1 MLHINERERVLSAL
15 EKDINRRYISIGR
28 LQSDGRLELDKAC
41 VDILQPKEDE
51 SFSLVNDHSSIIIV
65 RNPRL
70 TDEIIS
76 VVKWDSSKR
85 RLRLPPSAI
94 RILLAC
100 TVGIRA
106 FMYNKEVALEIE
118 PYLQPPNERFI
129 NAETVEQLA
138 PHVLRPPRSILH
150 EDILTDTTVIDE
162 PVLFRLVGEFW
173 DRRQHQ
179 DPLDK
184 DLKWILCAGVDCK
197 ACIEQ
202 FPIISRTIWFPCLS
216 YSADKWFPRPTLL
229 SFRMGNSV
237 WNSKSVCMPLIN
249 ECFSFSKTN
258 SEAEPYFIKGSVSY
272 QGDSLFELSNDSSG
286 KLIINHHND
295 ENLQRNFSIEE
306 KGLLKIAFKELQ
318 EFISSYE
325 KKISTL
331 N

>member
-1 MLHINERERVLSAL
+1 MLHNERERVLSAL
-15 EKDINRRYISIGR
+15 EKDINRRYISVGR

-41 VDILQPKEDE
+41 IDILQPKEGE
-51 SFSLVNDHSSIIIV
+51 SFSLVNDYSSIIIV
-65 RNPRL
+65 RNAKL
-70 TDEIIS
+70 TDNIIS
-76 VVKWDSSKR
+76 TVKWDSSKK
-85 RLRLPPSAI
+85 RLRLPPSAV

-118 PYLQPPNERFI
+118 PYLQPPNDNFI
-129 NAETVEQLA
+129 EAETVEQLA

-150 EDILTDTTVIDE
+150 KDILTDTTVIDE

-184 DLKWILCAGVDCK
+184 HLRWRLCAGADCK
-197 ACIEQ
+197 SCSEQ
-202 FPIISRTIWFPCLS
+202 FPIISRTVWFPCLS
-216 YSADKWFPRPTLL
+216 YASSKWFPRPTLL
-229 SFRMGNSV
+229 SFRMGTAI

-249 ECFSFSKTN
+249 ECLSFSKDN
-258 SEAEPYFIKGSVSY
+258 FDAEPYFIKGFVSY
-272 QGDSLFELSNDSSG
+272 SGSSLFKLFNNDSG
-286 KLIINHHND
+286 ELCVDKQVHED
-295 ENLQRNFSIEE
+295 LQRKFSVEE

-325 KKISTL
+325 KKISSL

>member
-41 VDILQPKEDE
+41 IDILQPKEDE
-51 SFSLVNDHSSIIIV
+51 SFSLVNDYSSIIIV
-65 RNPRL
+65 RNPKL
-70 TDEIIS
+70 TDDIIS
-76 VVKWDSSKR
+76 TVRWDSSKK

-118 PYLQPPNERFI
+118 PYLQPPNKRFI
-129 NAETVEQLA
+129 DAETVEQLA

-150 EDILTDTTVIDE
+150 EDILTDTTVIDQ
-162 PVLFRLVGEFW
+162 PVLFRLAGEFW

-184 DLKWILCAGVDCK
+184 DLKWHLCTGVNCK
-197 ACIEQ
+197 FCNEQ

-216 YSADKWFPRPTLL
+216 YDTNKWFPRPTLL
-229 SFRMGNSV
+229 SFRMGRSV
-237 WNSKSVCMPLIN
+237 WNSKSVCIPLIN
-249 ECFSFSKTN
+249 ECFAFSRSN
-258 SEAEPYFIKGSVSY
+258 PEVEPYFIKGSVSY
-272 QGDSLFELSNDSSG
+272 QGDSLFELLNDSSG
-286 KLIINHHND
+286 KLTIDKPSH
-295 ENLQRNFSIEE
+295 EELQRNFSIEE

-325 KKISTL
+325 KKISTS

>member
-15 EKDINRRYISIGR
+15 EKDINRRYISIGH

-41 VDILQPKEDE
+41 IDILQPKENE

-65 RNPRL
+65 RNPRP

-76 VVKWDSSKR
+76 TVKWDNSKK

-106 FMYNKEVALEIE
+106 FMYNKEVVLEVE
-118 PYLQPPNERFI
+118 PYLQPPNELFI
-129 NAETVEQLA
+129 DTETVEQLA
-138 PHVLRPPRSILH
+138 AHVLRPPRSILH
-150 EDILTDTTVIDE
+150 EDILTDTSVIE
-162 PVLFRLVGEFW
+162 QPILFKLIGEFW

-184 DLKWILCAGVDCK
+184 DLKWILCTGANCK
-197 ACIEQ
+197 SCMEH

-216 YSADKWFPRPTLL
+216 YSANKWFPRPTLL
-229 SFRMGNSV
+229 SFRMGNSML
-237 WNSKSVCMPLIN
+237 NSKTVCMSLIN
-249 ECFSFSKTN
+249 ECYSFAENNPGT
-258 SEAEPYFIKGSVSY
+258 EPYFIKGSVSY
-272 QGDSLFELSNDSSG
+272 KGDSLFELSNDLFG
-286 KLIINHHND
+286 KLTIINHNN
-295 ENLQRNFSIEE
+295 ENLQRSFSVEE

-318 EFISSYE
+318 EFIFGYE
-325 KKISTL
+325 KKIS
-331 N
+331 NSN